1 MIDAIK
7 SEIKAKLE
15 KYYLETYNQE
25 ISIIVEEPKNPTLG
39 DISVPLFTVVKA
51 LRKPMPQIVEEALPV
66 IKNASSAISSISF
79 KFTNIII
86 SFQNLY
92 IYFAF

>member
-51 LRKPMPQIVEEALPV
+51 LRKPMPQNETSV
-66 IKNASSAISSISF
+66 
-79 KFTNIII
+79 
-86 SFQNLY
+86 
-92 IYFAF
+92 